1 MSDLNKIYKNSAAA
15 WWNDDRI
22 KKWDNEI
29 YQKESAYYYV
39 FNQRLNNLVEL
50 IKKSKIK
57 NPKILELG
65 FGGGQ
70 LAEVLLSKNLC
81 FSYTGLD
88 VSKHL
93 CDSTEKK
100 LSQYKIDT
108 ATGSGFFFA
117 EKGFLRKIKI
127 ILNEFLQNICNK
139 YNYLKLYKF
148 AHHIQYFVKK
158 NNKNI

>member
-70 LAEVLLSKNLC
+70 LAEVILSKNLC
-81 FSYTGLD
+81 F
-88 VSKHL
+88 
-93 CDSTEKK
+93 
-100 LSQYKIDT
+100 
-108 ATGSGFFFA
+108 
-117 EKGFLRKIKI
+117 
-127 ILNEFLQNICNK
+127 
-139 YNYLKLYKF
+139 
-148 AHHIQYFVKK
+148 
-158 NNKNI
+158 